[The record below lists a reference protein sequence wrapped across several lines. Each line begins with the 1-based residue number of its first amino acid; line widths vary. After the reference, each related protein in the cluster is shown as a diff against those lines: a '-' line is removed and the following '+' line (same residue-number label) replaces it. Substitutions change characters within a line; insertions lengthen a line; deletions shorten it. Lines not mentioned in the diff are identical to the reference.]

1 MAERTRIKGNRYF
14 LGGAVRGIE
23 GTDTD
28 VVATVRGSA
37 LYSVHLHRDGDAF
50 TATCQC
56 PYFTDRRDLCKHIW
70 AVVLAADAEGFLLGD
85 ALLTE
90 EAYLHI
96 GSDPKRTVDPAPP
109 ERHQLPHERWEQFL
123 RSVQQRA
130 SARTRPYDSRLSQG
144 EILYVINQSATQA
157 DVVPTVQVQHRI
169 RKKNGEWG
177 KPTPAALITEEIAH
191 LPEEADTADPVAA
204 AGRCRSTVDR
214 PSICERRH
222 SRVVP
227 HPRAVAGAGSAAH
240 GAVGTAVPAR

>member
-1 MAERTRIKGNRYF
+1 MTLAEALAPDVAERTRVKGNRYF

-130 SARTRPYDSRLSQG
+130 SAQTRPYDSRLSQG

-177 KPTPAALITEEIAH
+177 
-191 LPEEADTADPVAA
+191 
-204 AGRCRSTVDR
+204 
-214 PSICERRH
+214 
-222 SRVVP
+222 
-227 HPRAVAGAGSAAH
+227 
-240 GAVGTAVPAR
+240 